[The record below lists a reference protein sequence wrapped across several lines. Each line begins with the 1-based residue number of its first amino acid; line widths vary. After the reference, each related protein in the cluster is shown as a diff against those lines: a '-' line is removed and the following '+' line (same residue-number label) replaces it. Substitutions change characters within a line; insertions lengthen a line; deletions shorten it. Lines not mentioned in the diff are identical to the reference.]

1 MNIVNHTPFPAQA
14 FAAVDQHGQ
23 QFHVFVLRQ
32 TLSFAS
38 GQLEYANRQLPLC
51 EADSYFGEGTRGGV
65 RQESDYC
72 PYKPKCDVIV
82 NATAH
87 APKGKAVQDF
97 PVRLRVWRPGA
108 PKSEYLI
115 DKTLTI
121 NGARQFKKKA
131 ALVRLVNWAVKWSTL
146 TLIRPNPWKLGR
158 AQAFTSLPVRHE
170 SSYGG
175 QCRVNNGDAAAR
187 RLPTAWRLTPAQ
199 LAGHPD
205 VALAASQQ
213 PAAHAVFEPN
223 PAGLGYAPGWYLKA
237 SNQKV
242 VAAPRIEQLG
252 AQCTAKQFWRWQKS
266 STQADAAPEPA
277 GLGIRAKSH
286 PARRALLGTVD
297 DAFVQCDGAL
307 PANFDFG
314 IWNAAPADQQID
326 FPHGD
331 EVFELV
337 NLCRPDTPGAG
348 VNQLGNTFLQLKLFS
363 HECFLLVRLQSGEMF
378 MKVLEID
385 TVIVEPDELSMT
397 LVWRTSLAKVDDV
410 AIRASEFRM
419 RTIEEGTALR
429 AKAKE
434 FAELAKEAGE

>member
-38 GQLEYANRQLPLC
+38 GQLEYADKQLPLC
-51 EADSYFGEGTRGGV
+51 EADSYFGEGARGGV

-87 APKGKAVQDF
+87 APKGKAVLDF

-108 PKSEYLI
+108 PKSEFLI

-121 NGARQFKKKA
+121 SGARQFKKKA
-131 ALVRLVNWAVKWSTL
+131 AVLRLLNWVVKCCTL
-146 TLIRPNPWKLGR
+146 TLIRLNPWKLGR

-175 QCRVNNGDAAAR
+175 QCRINNGDAAAR
-187 RLPTAWRLTPAQ
+187 RLATAQRLTPAQ

-205 VALAASQQ
+205 VALAAPQQ

-237 SNQKV
+237 TGLKA
-242 VAAPRIEQLG
+242 VAAPCIERLG
-252 AQCTAKQFWRWQKS
+252 AACTAKQFWHLQQS
-266 STQADAAPEPA
+266 SKQEDAAPESA
-277 GLGIRAKSH
+277 GFGIRGKSH
-286 PARRALLGTVD
+286 PARRALLGAVD
-297 DAFVQCDGAL
+297 DAFVQSDAAL
-307 PANFDFG
+307 PSNFDFG

-326 FPHGD
+326 FPRGD

-337 NLCRPDTPGAG
+337 NLCRPDTPGAS
-348 VNQLGNTFLQLKLFS
+348 VNQSGNAFLQLRLLE
-363 HECFLLVRLQSGEMF
+363 HECFLLVRLQSGDMF

-410 AIRASEFRM
+410 VIRASEFRM

-429 AKAKE
+429 ARAKE
-434 FAELAKEAGE
+434 FAELSKEATE